1 MKLNIETMEKVKI
14 GEMYVFRDFTTRKYG
29 VKKVVDGKE
38 GMFFEHVYNDYYFI
52 IRDTDENKAVLDGE
66 IEVDKW
72 YYMHVLTSLPP
83 TEISG
88 WGRVYQIAFPGE
100 CLLDKEKFKKYVG
113 NKGLCIGNCVNATYA
128 QHPDLW
134 LDPHSYKDFDELAK
148 NAIRCEK
155 DIEEPIEK

>member
-1 MKLNIETMEKVKI
+1 MEKVKI
-14 GEMYVFRDFTTRKYG
+14 DDMYVLRDFTTRKYG
-29 VKKVVDGKE
+29 EIKVIDGKE
-38 GMFFEHVYNDYYFI
+38 GIFFERVYNDYYFI

-72 YYMHVLTSLPP
+72 YYMHVVTTFPP
-83 TEISG
+83 TEIFG

-113 NKGLCIGNCVNATYA
+113 NEGLRIANSVNATYA
-128 QHPDLW
+128 QYPDLL
-134 LDPHSYKDFDELAK
+134 LDSYSDFDELAK

-155 DIEEPIEK
+155 DKHGEEV